1 MAFSCF
7 QRPQGKNGRIFAG
20 ENDSPPIV
28 MLPLS
33 PDRRKSGVHKHR
45 RRFQTDCHDT
55 GFLHRRGPLPLI
67 ASKSHFYCQP
77 PALHWQQN
85 SLKHH
90 FGIRRFRSLYIMSLI
105 QRISAGE
112 LHAIEQDA
120 VNLHG
125 CQLTDQTGQIAL
137 HRFRIGVC
145 PWFAAFIRAVV
156 QPERAGPLVVCRATL
171 PNGGQRVTGSTAP
184 AQSQTSH
191 CHESFESLVQNS
203 NKPPLRR
210 PLPSPAP
217 MRREKATC
225 RQYPLRQSLQR
236 MHRSALQQQGSYLG
250 QMHCEA
256 SSPAARAPQLLFAA
270 ALQAPLTAA
279 PAAHPILARHC
290 LFPPEAAW

>member
-1 MAFSCF
+1 MGCF
-7 QRPQGKNGRIFAG
+7 GAKMLDKCANFIKLKMTAQKFRPG
-20 ENDSPPIV
+20 EA
-28 MLPLS
+28 M
-33 PDRRKSGVHKHR
+33 
-45 RRFQTDCHDT
+45 
-55 GFLHRRGPLPLI
+55 
-67 ASKSHFYCQP
+67 
-77 PALHWQQN
+77 
-85 SLKHH
+85 
-90 FGIRRFRSLYIMSLI
+90 
-105 QRISAGE
+105 
-112 LHAIEQDA
+112 
-120 VNLHG
+120 
-125 CQLTDQTGQIAL
+125 
-137 HRFRIGVC
+137 
-145 PWFAAFIRAVV
+145 
-156 QPERAGPLVVCRATL
+156 VCRLYPRCCPARACRAAGSIPRYPPPTFWR
-171 PNGGQRVTGSTAP
+171 PTGHGSTAP

-217 MRREKATC
+217 MRREKTTC